1 MTGVT
6 RSERALQSLCVWEQ
20 GIVRTPHEATYLLDQ
35 GCAAAGELPSA
46 LLQKFLEG
54 VIAIGRGAF
63 DQVAFQRGRVVL
75 QTRDRIAF
83 WLARSSAF
91 QLGLST
97 YNSAHGVAVLLRSP
111 TVFALSRAFSLVA
124 EQTCTFASFSAN
136 CIRLEARRR
145 PEAGGRVSVDSQLPR
160 PHIQLS
166 VFGVEGIHADAFDRQ
181 TLCAPEDAARTAMEL
196 LGDASRR
203 LPAIRINIRNAPRVS
218 PRRIVRRSPS
228 PSADP
233 P

>member
-1 MTGVT
+1 M
-6 RSERALQSLCVWEQ
+6 
-20 GIVRTPHEATYLLDQ
+20 YLLDQ

-46 LLQKFLEG
+46 LLQEFLEG

-63 DQVAFQRGRVVL
+63 DQIAFQRGRVVL
-75 QTRDRIAF
+75 ETRDRIAF

-97 YNSAHGVAVLLRSP
+97 YNAAHGVAVLLRSP
-111 TVFALSRAFSLVA
+111 TMFALSRAFSLVA
-124 EQTCTFASFSAN
+124 EQACPFASFSAN
-136 CIRLEARRR
+136 GIRLEARRG
-145 PEAGGRVSVDSQLPR
+145 PEAHGRASVDSQRPR
-160 PHIQLS
+160 PRIQLS
-166 VFGVEGIHADAFDRQ
+166 VSGFEDLHADAFDRQ

-203 LPAIRINIRNAPRVS
+203 LPAIRINIRNAPRAA
-218 PRRIVRRSPS
+218 PRHVVRRSPS
-228 PSADP
+228 PFADP